1 MSIDQR
7 PSGSDAK
14 DPSKREL
21 GMTLT
26 IDQEFELERFSR
38 AIDSSCDAE
47 ELRAVAKQLLRAWHL
62 QKAAASWLISQQA
75 AS

>member
-1 MSIDQR
+1 
-7 PSGSDAK
+7 
-14 DPSKREL
+14 
-21 GMTLT
+21 MTLT

-38 AIDSSCDAE
+38 AIDASCDTE